1 MRRIKQYLKA
11 IRARVSEEDYKFLLR
26 VLSKKELSC
35 FNRFP
40 DFEKRHALDVC
51 YYIIDKYGIEDEELI
66 KAALFHDIGKTEAKI
81 TPNKKAIAVILEKIP
96 FIANF
101 LRRYFFFLEVYY
113 NHPKYSAKIC
123 REMGLSERV
132 VYLVEHHHDF
142 ETLDED
148 VKKLQEADKK
158 S

>member
-1 MRRIKQYLKA
+1 MGRIKQYLKA
-11 IRARVSEEDYKFLLR
+11 IRASISEEDYKFLHR
-26 VLSKKELSC
+26 VLSKKELSY

-51 YYIIDKYGIEDEELI
+51 YYIIDKYGKEEDLI

-81 TPNKKAIAVILEKIP
+81 TPTKKAIAVILEKVP
-96 FIANF
+96 FITNF
-101 LRRYFFFLEVYY
+101 LRRYFLFLEVYY
-113 NHPKYSAKIC
+113 NHPKYSARIC
-123 REMGLSERV
+123 REMGLNERV

-148 VKKLQEADKK
+148 VEKLQDADKK